1 MPRRAQKPI
10 FEEFADEFENLPA
23 RAGLIVAATLALV
36 GWILPVFLPVTG
48 LSLAGSLAIAGR
60 YLVWLLAF
68 MVFAATGVGVARRWF
83 DGRRFDS
90 GVKINDLTWSQ
101 FEGYLAEY
109 FRRLG
114 ASVTYR
120 GGATADGGVDL
131 VLEDASGR
139 RVVQAKHWKTR
150 RVGVVPLRALWG
162 VIGDEQAQGA
172 VFVTSG
178 TFTPDAV

>member
-1 MPRRAQKPI
+1 M
-10 FEEFADEFENLPA
+10 
-23 RAGLIVAATLALV
+23 V

-120 GGATADGGVDL
+120 
-131 VLEDASGR
+131 
-139 RVVQAKHWKTR
+139 
-150 RVGVVPLRALWG
+150 
-162 VIGDEQAQGA
+162 
-172 VFVTSG
+172 
-178 TFTPDAV
+178 